1 MASSAG
7 GARAAGGTSFQAE
20 VFAWWASR
28 AIAGCHP
35 GLELAESVRIDAV
48 GCETGMTVDDVGI
61 SLSDDG
67 LIVVQAKGGMRR
79 LDERAQDLRD
89 AMDQL
94 VRAMTG
100 GLTAGKVPRLVDPDR
115 DRLMIATNQD
125 SSRAFQALG
134 EACDRRRT
142 HRPGL
147 PLEQAA
153 VNPSQRSALATF
165 LKIIGRSWVAI
176 TGHEP
181 AEDEVRRFLHVV
193 GVCWLDFGGTDGL
206 DRQRSEQ
213 MLRDAEVRDRKPFTA
228 LTAVGVV
235 AARQRRWLAVR
246 ELGDAVGA
254 PSGVPGKA
262 RGRLRELTSGTLERL
277 AAHRV
282 LAAPEGPIRVQREI
296 VAELQGHA
304 GSFLVTAP
312 PGAGK
317 SGVMADLAEA
327 LAGDKVV
334 LAVDAVSTDRS
345 IAHMEWRLGADIA
358 EVLKAWDGPGP
369 ATLMLDGLDAH
380 RSGPSWLADLVDEL
394 RDTRWRVIASIREF
408 DLDHS
413 LRWRSLFAGSPVLPA
428 GKNGS
433 PRDRVRHA
441 VVPGFDDG
449 ELSQVT
455 GASPALASVLAAGD
469 QRLRELL
476 RNPFNMSIAAE
487 LIAPVGI
494 RELAAMSAQ
503 VQILAAYWQ
512 ARVEEGPGS
521 YERRA
526 AARDI
531 VEQMARA
538 RSLEVV
544 PGSAAGATEELVSR
558 GVLEEAGGGR
568 LAAMVRPVRFRHHIV
583 FDYALAAGL
592 LGPGTELA
600 DVLDA
605 DPDFVLFGRPA
616 IDFHLADLWLAD
628 EDRASFWD
636 TAFALARRASLL
648 ALAAA
653 AAMAVQHAQSP
664 ADFERL
670 ISAAAA
676 DSAAAIVVRHLAGAL
691 GAAGTITAVSVAAWD
706 ELVGA
711 LGGAWLPG
719 GQPQEIQAF
728 LRIAWEL
735 DTLQP
740 LPRPGPAAQAH
751 AAAITGLLETGLSN
765 PAANRWIAD
774 RVLSLI
780 PGVLPLDSR
789 ALPLLR
795 RCLDASVTVAWGLL
809 PLRPVLTRLGDVA
822 GSDGQTAA
830 LLAAAPFVFDASD
843 HPDVPFGGSLI
854 IPMREGWEQAHGS
867 LRYTVAE
874 DSWAA
879 FDAVSPRWST
889 EALAAILHPLAR
901 KGDFI
906 APVAWN
912 GVAAG
917 IDCSAWPELSGHDH
931 VSDLVRITSAAMAS
945 RAGSG
950 SGNTASLR
958 VWAARITHPGAWSCL
973 LEAAADEPALAM
985 ELRST
990 LLETGGLFYCPGTRH
1005 AATRM
1010 SATLS
1015 PLIDSGEHAQLE
1027 RIAIALPDGEADP
1040 RLKRILERARDKV
1053 LTALDHTRI
1062 QTAAAATRLRQLA
1075 VIENPGPGSPADEPA
1090 VSPSADHWSLL
1101 GIDPATVA
1109 PALTAITSA
1118 EAALADGSAEHDRWL
1133 ALAAAAA
1140 AEQQFGA
1147 EPDLRMQL
1155 RYTIGRLIS
1164 SLIGSPR
1171 MRPHDA
1177 AGKWAAGLLL
1187 ALADDSALP
1196 PVPEDMC

>member
-7 GARAAGGTSFQAE
+7 GARAAGGMRFQAE

-28 AIAGCHP
+28 AISGRHP
-35 GLELAESVRIDAV
+35 GLELAQGVRIDAV

-89 AMDQL
+89 AVDQL
-94 VRAMTG
+94 VRAITG
-100 GLTAGKVPRLVDPDR
+100 GLIAGKVPRPVDPDR

-134 EACDRRRT
+134 EVCTRLRT
-142 HRPGL
+142 HRQGL

-153 VNPSQRSALATF
+153 VNPSQHRALATF
-165 LKIIGRSWVAI
+165 LKIIRRSWVAI
-176 TGHEP
+176 TGQEP
-181 AEDEVRRFLHVV
+181 AEDEVRRFLRVV
-193 GVCWLDFGGTDGL
+193 EVRWLDFGSTDGL
-206 DRQRSEQ
+206 DRQRSER
-213 MLRDAEVRDRKPFTA
+213 MLRDVEVRDREPFAA
-228 LTAVGVV
+228 LTVVGV
-235 AARQRRWLAVR
+235 AASRQRRWLTVR

-254 PSGVPGKA
+254 PSGVPGQA

-282 LAAPEGPIRVQREI
+282 LAASEGPIRVQREN
-296 VAELQGHA
+296 VAELRGYA

-345 IAHMEWRLGADIA
+345 IAHMGWRLGADIA

-380 RSGPSWLADLVDEL
+380 RSGPSWLADLVGEL

-413 LRWRSLFAGSPVLPA
+413 LRWQSLFAGSPVLPA
-428 GKNGS
+428 EKNGS
-433 PRDRVRHA
+433 PRDRVRHT
-441 VVPGFDDG
+441 VIPGFDDR
-449 ELSQVT
+449 ELSQIT

-476 RNPFNMSIAAE
+476 RNPFNMSITAE
-487 LIAPVGI
+487 LIAPIGV

-512 ARVEEGPGS
+512 ARVEDGPGS

-531 VEQMARA
+531 VEQMTRA

-544 PGSAAGATEELVSR
+544 PRSGAGATEELVRR

-568 LAAMVRPVRFRHHIV
+568 LAAMVKPVRFRHHIV
-583 FDYALAAGL
+583 FDYALAAGV

-636 TAFALARRASLL
+636 TALALARRVSPLT
-648 ALAAA
+648 LAAA
-653 AAMAVQHAQSP
+653 AAIAVQHARSR
-664 ADFERL
+664 ADFQRL

-676 DSAAAIVVRHLAGAL
+676 DSAAAIAVRHLAGAL

-719 GQPQEIQAF
+719 GQPQEIQAL
-728 LRIAWEL
+728 LRIISEL

-751 AAAITGLLETGLSN
+751 AAAITSLLETALDN
-765 PAANRWIAD
+765 PAANGWIAD
-774 RVLSLI
+774 QALRLI

-789 ALPLLR
+789 AQPLLR
-795 RCLDASVTVAWGLL
+795 QCLDASVTAAWGLL
-809 PLRPVLTRLGDVA
+809 PLRPVLARLGDLA
-822 GSDGQTAA
+822 RSDGQTAA
-830 LLAAAPFVFDASD
+830 LLAAAPFVFDASG

-879 FDAVSPRWST
+879 FDAASPRWST
-889 EALAAILHPLAR
+889 EALAAILHPLTR
-901 KGDFI
+901 KGDHI

-912 GVAAG
+912 GVPAG
-917 IDCSAWPELSGHDH
+917 VNCSAWPE
-931 VSDLVRITSAAMAS
+931 
-945 RAGSG
+945 
-950 SGNTASLR
+950 
-958 VWAARITHPGAWSCL
+958 
-973 LEAAADEPALAM
+973 
-985 ELRST
+985 
-990 LLETGGLFYCPGTRH
+990 
-1005 AATRM
+1005 
-1010 SATLS
+1010 
-1015 PLIDSGEHAQLE
+1015 
-1027 RIAIALPDGEADP
+1027 
-1040 RLKRILERARDKV
+1040 
-1053 LTALDHTRI
+1053 
-1062 QTAAAATRLRQLA
+1062 
-1075 VIENPGPGSPADEPA
+1075 SPAMIM
-1090 VSPSADHWSLL
+1090 SPTW
-1101 GIDPATVA
+1101 
-1109 PALTAITSA
+1109 
-1118 EAALADGSAEHDRWL
+1118 
-1133 ALAAAAA
+1133 
-1140 AEQQFGA
+1140 
-1147 EPDLRMQL
+1147 
-1155 RYTIGRLIS
+1155 
-1164 SLIGSPR
+1164 
-1171 MRPHDA
+1171 
-1177 AGKWAAGLLL
+1177 
-1187 ALADDSALP
+1187 
-1196 PVPEDMC
+1196 